1 MQRRRSER
9 ARSHR
14 STGRDLA
21 SLGRHA
27 SEYELEP
34 AFLAFDM
41 AANRLRFEINADAA
55 DAAGLEIS
63 SQLLKLATRIIR
75 SGS

>member
-1 MQRRRSER
+1 
-9 ARSHR
+9 
-14 STGRDLA
+14 
-21 SLGRHA
+21 
-27 SEYELEP
+27 
-34 AFLAFDM
+34 M